1 MGKIKI
7 LLADDHAVVRM
18 GLISLLSMEQDLDV
32 IAEAR
37 DGNEAISRAEASHPD
52 VAILDLM
59 MPKCDG
65 ISATEEIR
73 KVLPNCKIIILTSF
87 GTSDG
92 IAKALKAGANGALLK
107 NSAEVELVPAI
118 HLVLDG
124 GEFISKEI
132 QEQFAIDPPIESLTK
147 RQIEILESIA
157 RGLSNDDIAK
167 QYGIAKITVKNHI
180 QAIFTRIGASSR
192 TEAATI
198 ALRKHLLKI

>member
-18 GLISLLSMEQDLDV
+18 GLISLLGMEQDLDV

-37 DGNEAISRAEASHPD
+37 DGNEAISRAVASHPD

-73 KVLPNCKIIILTSF
+73 KALPDCKIIILTSF

-124 GEFISKEI
+124 GEFISNEI

-167 QYGIAKITVKNHI
+167 QYGISKITVKNHI

-192 TEAATI
+192 TEAATL

>member
-37 DGNEAISRAEASHPD
+37 DGNEAISRAVASHPD

-92 IAKALKAGANGALLK
+92 IAKALKTGANGALLK